1 MLAVVVLDEWHGAMD
16 RQKSVAAVVV
26 IETGSIDCYA
36 APAVAM
42 VLIAGVVSDAVPV
55 GPSAIGEVV
64 AVMAEAVVETES
76 VVLVVL
82 PPAAAVVAAAAVE
95 AAPSQ
100 CWQKLTNLFHR
111 IDWDL
116 MSRTPCLRQRQQ
128 SEQISQLDSN

>member
-1 MLAVVVLDEWHGAMD
+1 MLAAVVLDEWHGA
-16 RQKSVAAVVV
+16 VAAAAVVA
-26 IETGSIDCYA
+26 ETGSIDCYA
-36 APAVAM
+36 APAVAK

-55 GPSAIGEVV
+55 GPSANGEVV

-82 PPAAAVVAAAAVE
+82 PDAAVGAVE

-100 CWQKLTNLFHR
+100 CWQKLTHLFHR

-116 MSRTPCLRQRQQ
+116 MRHTPCLRQRQQ
-128 SEQISQLDSN
+128 KGQIFQLDSN